1 MTHPPRRRALRP
13 TAVVAA
19 VAFAA
24 TGLTGA
30 AAASGADRA
39 TTPATSGT
47 SRGDDGAATAPT
59 TPALAD
65 GSTTVTLVTGDVLDV
80 SVTDQGTL
88 AVATDASTGSHGAVL
103 IQTVGG
109 HVVATPTAALPYVA
123 AGVLD
128 RRLFDVTQLLE
139 DRYDDETTSSV
150 PLVAQYAP
158 TRAARS
164 ALPAARTVRSLP
176 SIDGAAL
183 ATSKKDATSFWKA
196 LAAPKAAKAR
206 SASSSVSLAG
216 GVTKL
221 WLDGRVQ
228 STDTTGSAGN
238 ASAAQAASAQAAAAT
253 KTAGTGSAA
262 SAALDWSR
270 TIVGADKA
278 WAEGYDGTGSTVAV
292 LDTGVDATHPDLAGA
307 ITTTKS
313 FVPAEQADVDV
324 VGHGTHVSST
334 VLGRGTESDG
344 EYTGVAPGAKL
355 LMGKVLGDDGYGQD
369 SWIVAGMEWGAAN
382 ADVVSMSLGD
392 PTLTDGKDPISQ
404 ALNTL
409 SEETGTLFVVAAG
422 NAYGSG
428 TVSAP
433 GAADDALTVGATD
446 STDHRAEFSSWG
458 PRTGDDAIKPD
469 LSAPGQ
475 GIVAAR
481 SQQAQ
486 DGGEGWYT
494 SMDGTSMATPHV
506 AGAAAIVHQAHPDWT
521 GQELKAALVSST
533 DALDETVYEVGSG
546 RLDVPAALDGVDA
559 SGSGFLGGYD
569 WPHDGD
575 DPVTRTLTYTN
586 ATDAAVTLDLALTLD
601 DPDGHKTDA
610 AHLSASTVTVPAHG
624 SSDVT
629 LTGDVDDFT
638 GYGSFTGEVVGTVE
652 GAARTVRTSVA
663 LYRESERYTLDLA
676 ALGRDGKPV
685 GGTVEFYRYG
695 DQYAYALPIDPATGR
710 VAAQRLAPGTYVATA
725 YLDVAGAKPGT
736 SGVALVGNPHL
747 VISDHDVDLTLD
759 ASKAVPVTLTTPRAS
774 KVASERLQWFH
785 DSGIGGTY
793 ATYGSTLQLPSATT
807 SLYAAPTGKV
817 AGGRYEFAVR
827 WRATQPPL
835 DVAAQGK
842 GKPVALDA
850 TYLNGSA
857 RLDGKVRLAAVKV
870 GAGASAD
877 YPASGVRGK
886 AVVVTPAG
894 DVDTFAAQLTTAQ
907 DAGAALVVLA
917 AGDDSVA
924 GVYLGGVTVPVVLAT
939 PTTSAGLTALLAR
952 GSVTLAGTALASP
965 GYLYDVSQSY
975 PGAIPATLSVRP
987 AARTLATVTS
997 VFSDTRTRTAN
1008 EARYDCRDYQWP
1020 PCLGQVDQVPT
1031 DSTRT
1036 DYVSTQAG
1044 TTWYSDVYHQTG
1056 WEQRGEQ
1063 ESLAAGSRV
1072 TQRWFAPLASQ
1083 HTGPGYWGPT
1093 NQDTWFTLNVPSFGG
1108 AGGVTG
1114 TRDAAVVHSSL
1125 SEDGTVLGEG
1135 DSQAVYVDVPQ
1146 KDDTLRTFTF
1156 EQTATSDPGDFAYST
1171 RQTTDWTFVA
1181 DTARPA
1187 DGGFGETTALPFL
1200 QLGYDVATDR
1210 HGTVRAGSLVPL
1222 RVTPSFDEGVA
1233 HAGKIRTVSVKVSY
1247 DDGATWRTA
1256 PALRLGSSWTT
1267 VLAVPRHGANAVSLQ
1282 VTASD
1287 DAGNAVKQTV
1297 LRAFGT
1303 R

>member
-1 MTHPPRRRALRP
+1 VLRP

-24 TGLTGA
+24 TGITGA
-30 AAASGADRA
+30 AAASGAA
-39 TTPATSGT
+39 GAGAPAAGAASGR
-47 SRGDDGAATAPT
+47 SDDGVAVAPQ

-80 SVTDQGTL
+80 SVTDQGAL

-139 DRYDDETTSSV
+139 DRYDDETTTSV
-150 PLVAQYAP
+150 PLIAQYAP
-158 TRAARS
+158 TRAARG
-164 ALPAARTVRSLP
+164 ALPGTDTVRNLP

-183 ATSKKDATSFWKA
+183 AATKKDATAFWRA
-196 LAAPKAAKAR
+196 VAAPTSAKAR
-206 SASSSVSLAG
+206 SASAGASLSG

-221 WLDGRVQ
+221 WLDGKVQ
-228 STDTTGSAGN
+228 SSDAAGP
-238 ASAAQAASAQAAAAT
+238 ATQAVAAAQSQPSGTTRAT
-253 KTAGTGSAA
+253 

-278 WAEGYDGTGSTVAV
+278 WAEGYDGTGSKVAV

-313 FVPAEQADVDV
+313 FVPDEQADVDV

-344 EYTGVAPGAKL
+344 EYTGVAPGATL
-355 LMGKVLGDDGYGQD
+355 LMGKVLADDGYGQD
-369 SWIVAGMEWGAAN
+369 SWIVAGMEWGAEN

-422 NAYGSG
+422 NAYDSG

-446 STDHRAEFSSWG
+446 DTDHRAAFSSWG

-506 AGAAAIVHQAHPDWT
+506 AGAAAIVHEAHPDWT
-521 GQELKAALVSST
+521 GAQLKAALVSST

-546 RLDVPAALDGVDA
+546 RLDVPAAIDGVDE

-575 DPVTRTLTYTN
+575 DPVTKTLTYTN

-601 DPDGHKTDA
+601 DPDGTPTDA
-610 AHLSASTVTVPAHG
+610 AHLSASTVAVPAHG

-629 LTGDVDDFT
+629 LTADADDFT
-638 GYGSFTGEVVGTVE
+638 GYGNFTGEVVGTVE
-652 GAARTVRTSVA
+652 GAATTVRTSVA
-663 LYRESERYTLDLA
+663 LYRESERYSLDIS
-676 ALGRDGKPV
+676 ALGRSGEPV

-695 DQYAYALPIDPATGR
+695 DQWSYALPIDPATGK
-710 VAAQRLAPGTYVATA
+710 VATHRLAPGVYTATA
-725 YLDVAGAKPGT
+725 YLTVAGEKPGT
-736 SGVALVGNPHL
+736 TGVALVGNPQV
-747 VISDHDVDLTLD
+747 VISDHDVALALD
-759 ASKAVPVTLTTPRAS
+759 ARKAVPVTLGTPKAS
-774 KVASERLQWFH
+774 EVSSERLQWFH

-793 ATYGSTLQLPSATT
+793 ATYGSTLQLPSPTT
-807 SLYAAPTGKV
+807 SLYAVPTGKV

-827 WRATQPPL
+827 WRATQPLL
-835 DVAAQGK
+835 DVSAQGK
-842 GKPVALDA
+842 GKSVALDA
-850 TYLNGSA
+850 TYLQGSEHLA
-857 RLDGKVRLAAVKV
+857 GRVRLAAVNV
-870 GAGASAD
+870 GAGTAAD
-877 YPASGVRGK
+877 YPASGVKGK
-886 AVVVTPAG
+886 AVVVRPAA
-894 DVDTFAAQLTTAQ
+894 DVDAFTAQLTTAQ

-917 AGDDSVA
+917 ASDDSI
-924 GVYLGGVTVPVVLAT
+924 GSVYLNGLSVPVVLAT
-939 PTTSAGLTALLAR
+939 PATSSALTTLLAK
-952 GSVTLAGTALASP
+952 GAATFAGTAKASP
-965 GYLYDVSQSY
+965 DYLYDVSQSY
-975 PGAIPATLSVRP
+975 PGAIPTKLAVRP
-987 AARTLATVTS
+987 AARSLATVTTS
-997 VFSDTRTRTAN
+997 FVDTTARSTQ
-1008 EARYDCRDYQWP
+1008 EARYDCRDYQYP
-1020 PCLGQVDQVPT
+1020 PCIGAVDRVPT
-1031 DSTRT
+1031 GSTRT

-1044 TTWYSDVYHQTG
+1044 TTWYSEAYHDAG
-1056 WEQRGEQ
+1056 WEQRGAQ
-1063 ESLAAGSRV
+1063 EVFKAGSHV
-1072 TQRWFAPLASQ
+1072 TQTWFAPVASQ

-1093 NQDTWFTLNVPSFGG
+1093 NQGTWFTLNVPSFGG
-1108 AGGVTG
+1108 AGDVTG
-1114 TRDAAVVHSSL
+1114 TRDAATVRSTL
-1125 SEDGTVLGEG
+1125 SEGGTVLDAE
-1135 DSQAVYVDVPQ
+1135 DSQALYVDVPP
-1146 KDDTLRTFTF
+1146 KDGTLRTFTF
-1156 EQTATSDPGDFAYST
+1156 EQTATSDRAQFAYST
-1171 RQTTDWTFVA
+1171 RQSTAWTFVA
-1181 DTARPA
+1181 DTAAPT
-1187 DGGFGETTALPFL
+1187 DGGLGDTTTLPFL
-1200 QLGYDVATDR
+1200 QLGYDIATDL
-1210 HGTVRAGSLVPL
+1210 HGTVRAGSLVPF
-1222 RVTPSFDEGVA
+1222 RVTPSFDDGAA
-1233 HAGKIRTVSVKVSY
+1233 HAGKVRKVTVKVSY
-1247 DDGATWRTA
+1247 DDGATWHTA

-1267 VLAVPRHGANAVSLQ
+1267 VLATPRHGASAVSLQ

-1287 DAGNAVKQTV
+1287 DAGNSVKQTV
-1297 LRAFGT
+1297 VRAFGI